1 MFPLRD
7 ENPTYSTSVVTFVI
21 IGINILAWVFIQGL
35 GSPGAVMD
43 SVWSFG
49 LIPGEL
55 LGRLDPGTPIQIRA
69 DLIYRIQ
76 DDPNW
81 KSLITSM
88 FMHGGWFHLV
98 GNMWFLYVFGDN
110 VEDVFGHNKFIIFYL
125 LCGLAASTVQI
136 ISNPSSHIPMV
147 GASGAVSG
155 VMGAYAVLF
164 PRAPVHMLVFFGFF
178 FTRIVVPAVFMLGYW
193 LILQLL
199 GGLLG
204 GGAGGIAFWA
214 HIGGFI
220 AGIILLKIFIHM
232 INFLPRRLNR
242 QIIDITNNS
251 FQVAIT
257 KSINS
262 ST

>member
-7 ENPTYSTSVVTFVI
+7 ENPTYSASFVTFVI

-55 LGRLDPGTPIQIRA
+55 LGRLEPGTPIQIRA

-88 FMHGGWFHLV
+88 FMHGGWLHLV

-125 LCGLAASTVQI
+125 LC
-136 ISNPSSHIPMV
+136 
-147 GASGAVSG
+147 
-155 VMGAYAVLF
+155 AYAVLF

-204 GGAGGIAFWA
+204 SGAGGVAFWA

-220 AGIILLKIFIHM
+220 AGIILLKIFCSSERAEIC
-232 INFLPRRLNR
+232 RRKR
-242 QIIDITNNS
+242 GRTDKI
-251 FQVAIT
+251 VR
-257 KSINS
+257 KYRMP
-262 ST
+262 

>member
-1 MFPLRD
+1 
-7 ENPTYSTSVVTFVI
+7 
-21 IGINILAWVFIQGL
+21 
-35 GSPGAVMD
+35 MD

-220 AGIILLKIFIHM
+220 AGIILLKIFCSSERAEEC
-232 INFLPRRLNR
+232 RRKR
-242 QIIDITNNS
+242 GRTDKI
-251 FQVAIT
+251 VR
-257 KSINS
+257 KYRMP
-262 ST
+262 